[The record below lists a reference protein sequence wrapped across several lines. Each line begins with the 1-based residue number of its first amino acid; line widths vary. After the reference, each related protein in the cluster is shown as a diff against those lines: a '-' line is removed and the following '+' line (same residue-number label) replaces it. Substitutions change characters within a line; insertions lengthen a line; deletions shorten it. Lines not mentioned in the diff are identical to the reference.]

1 MCSKLELQVTQAAA
15 DLIVTVTV
23 ATGSSVSEYHLTVTF
38 HFWLVIDREFD

>member
-1 MCSKLELQVTQAAA
+1 MCSKLELQVTQAP

-38 HFWLVIDREFD
+38 HFWLDIDREFD